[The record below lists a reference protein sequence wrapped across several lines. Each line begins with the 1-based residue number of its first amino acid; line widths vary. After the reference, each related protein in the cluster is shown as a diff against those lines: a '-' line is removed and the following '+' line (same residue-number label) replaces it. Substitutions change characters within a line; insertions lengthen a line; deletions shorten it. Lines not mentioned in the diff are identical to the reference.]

1 MSYSP
6 VLLAVAALA
15 GLLTFIVTRQAV
27 RDEFKLGP
35 PNLLAAV
42 VSGLSVVGLLASP
55 KGWWGAMLLPYAA
68 LGLTLVLLCLLAAF
82 GLLFGPP
89 RSRNFD
95 KNRSPRRSE
104 HPPSE
109 AAKRRREHPRGD

>member
-1 MSYSP
+1 LNASFKPLIKKGDSH
-6 VLLAVAALA
+6 VLFSRALS
-15 GLLTFIVTRQAV
+15 RR